1 MKNCYIFTAF
11 RNYSTRPDIPENWD
25 TLCSITKAVDR
36 RRQHNIEL
44 RRARR
49 QTLPEIW
56 QTVAIGG
63 CASNANAMQT

>member
-1 MKNCYIFTAF
+1 MKNSYIFTAF

-25 TLCSITKAVDR
+25 TLCSITEAVDR

-63 CASNANAMQT
+63 FASTANATQT